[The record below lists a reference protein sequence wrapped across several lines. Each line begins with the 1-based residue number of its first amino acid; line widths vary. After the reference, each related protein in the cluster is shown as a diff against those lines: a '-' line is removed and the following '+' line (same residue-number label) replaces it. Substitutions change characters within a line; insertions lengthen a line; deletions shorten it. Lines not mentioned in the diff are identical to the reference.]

1 MYQGLLTWVVCL
13 RCVERKYEFS
23 CVQLCNTKTNSS
35 FLSRDQK
42 DLTVT
47 LVIGIYHQLITF
59 HHLLKEQVRLVEE
72 DYVIGVSEEVN
83 SHLIQQIPKICSKTV
98 DVSFKTLLNG
108 EALQIFQVRSVEVTV
123 YQQHRQHQCHR

>member
-1 MYQGLLTWVVCL
+1 MCI
-13 RCVERKYEFS
+13 S

-35 FLSRDQK
+35 FLSRDLK

-72 DYVIGVSEEVN
+72 DYVIGVSE
-83 SHLIQQIPKICSKTV
+83 
-98 DVSFKTLLNG
+98 
-108 EALQIFQVRSVEVTV
+108 
-123 YQQHRQHQCHR
+123 